1 MRSLR
6 NQLTYANVVATLA
19 LFVALS
25 TGGAWAAHQVLIG
38 GKQIKNGSITGKD
51 VKRRSLT
58 GAQIKPES
66 ITGRQVAESKLG
78 KVPSAAH
85 ADTADTAARAV
96 SADALQGVGL
106 SGLLRTSHVLVGS
119 ASTATVGTL
128 LLRDPRT
135 GLEVRTGNDGG
146 VRIVNPAGNTATI
159 DGHSAGF
166 FDQIDLSHNE
176 IKVAPGEQVD
186 VTFLSGGFAYGQFLF
201 QQRSSAPAAAVL
213 LLTCTERSPELS
225 CIGIG

>member
-6 NQLTYANVVATLA
+6 SRLTYANVVATLA

-58 GAQIKPES
+58 GAQIKPDS
-66 ITGRQVAESKLG
+66 VTGRQVAEAKLG
-78 KVPSAAH
+78 QVPSAA
-85 ADTADTAARAV
+85 TADTAV
-96 SADALQGVGL
+96 SAATLGGVPL
-106 SGLLRTSHVLVGS
+106 SGLLQSSHVLVGS

-135 GLEVRTGNDGG
+135 GLEVRTGSTGG
-146 VRIVNPAGNTATI
+146 VRIVNPAGSTATI
-159 DGHSAGF
+159 DGHSVGF
-166 FDQIDLSHNE
+166 FDQINVSHSE

-186 VTFLSGGFAYGQFLF
+186 VTFFSNGFAYAQFLF
-201 QQRSSAPAAAVL
+201 QQRSSSPAAAVL
-213 LLTCTERSPELS
+213 LLTCTEHSPQLS